1 MTKKFC
7 LYSEVPLITISRGIG
22 CGGMIIARLVAE
34 GLNLELFDDHKLE
47 KELIE
52 MGIRPKDIEDMD
64 EKAPGLFD
72 RILNKKPEVFLDYMD
87 WNDPSLYD
95 LVINTEQLG
104 LDLAAKLIMESA
116 RSDQIKA
123 CSL

>member
-1 MTKKFC
+1 MTNKFC

-72 RILNKKPEVFLDYMD
+72 RILNKKPEVFWIIWIRSSMK
-87 WNDPSLYD
+87 SQKKD
-95 LVINTEQLG
+95 LGI
-104 LDLAAKLIMESA
+104 AATLPAPFLK
-116 RSDQIKA
+116 
-123 CSL
+123 